1 MSNRRWYRESFRK
14 LCIYTYFRRSIQVFC
29 KFTFYTLISIT
40 ISKYIW
46 LYVFLCFKCFIYCCM
61 LLSCK
66 YFTIILTFKLV
77 IRNMINYHSCFL
89 FLNQPCNL
97 RNKLFRII
105 FIHVKFILTDSFED
119 SCYRSSC
126 KYCCLCH
133 LADQIIFYLAGFK
146 MRKCCCIRLCT
157 FE

>member
-1 MSNRRWYRESFRK
+1 MVNHIVCRYLIKEPSCTHYFCLFNWSKLHRFHRALSLCNKENMLNCSFIERDCPIRAIMSNRRWYRESFRK

-46 LYVFLCFKCFIYCCM
+46 LYMFLCFKCFIYCCM

-77 IRNMINYHSCFL
+77 IRNI
-89 FLNQPCNL
+89 
-97 RNKLFRII
+97 
-105 FIHVKFILTDSFED
+105 
-119 SCYRSSC
+119 
-126 KYCCLCH
+126 
-133 LADQIIFYLAGFK
+133 
-146 MRKCCCIRLCT
+146 
-157 FE
+157 